1 MRFTTRLIVFGYPL
15 VEFVLLWLIASVIGW
30 GWALTGI
37 VLGVPVGIAIMRNAS
52 AGARVALQE
61 TEPERA
67 LERVGATAGL
77 FLAGLCFLVP
87 GYGSD
92 VVGLVLLFPPIRRW
106 VMRRMTRG
114 FDSFAWVDR
123 MPGFPSSGTVIQG
136 TVISTEDP
144 GVSDFPRISDVPDS
158 VDSRDSPGDLGR
170 MGTAGDAQDTED
182 TEDTEDTDDEP
193 QPPGATFPS

>member
-30 GWALTGI
+30 GWALIGI

-158 VDSRDSPGDLGR
+158 VDSKDSPGDLGR
-170 MGTAGDAQDTED
+170 MGTAGDA
-182 TEDTEDTDDEP
+182 EDTDDEP

>member
-52 AGARVALQE
+52 AGARAALQE

>member
-30 GWALTGI
+30 GWALIGI

-114 FDSFAWVDR
+114 FHSFAWVDR

-144 GVSDFPRISDVPDS
+144 GVSDFPRISGVPDS
-158 VDSRDSPGDLGR
+158 VDSVDSPGDSGR
-170 MGTAGDAQDTED
+170 MGTAGTADDA
-182 TEDTEDTDDEP
+182 DDQP

>member
-30 GWALTGI
+30 GWALIGI

-144 GVSDFPRISDVPDS
+144 GVSDFPRISNVPDI
-158 VDSRDSPGDLGR
+158 VDSKDSPGDLGR
-170 MGTAGDAQDTED
+170 MGTAGDA
-182 TEDTEDTDDEP
+182 EDTDDEP

>member
-15 VEFVLLWLIASVIGW
+15 VEFLLLWLIASVIGW
-30 GWALTGI
+30 GWALIGI

-114 FDSFAWVDR
+114 FHSFAWVDR

-144 GVSDFPRISDVPDS
+144 GVSDFPRISGVPDS
-158 VDSRDSPGDLGR
+158 VDSVDSPGDSGR
-170 MGTAGDAQDTED
+170 MGTAGTADDA
-182 TEDTEDTDDEP
+182 DDQP

>member
-30 GWALTGI
+30 GWALIGI

-144 GVSDFPRISDVPDS
+144 GFSDFPRISDVPDS
-158 VDSRDSPGDLGR
+158 VDSRDSPGDSGR
-170 MGTAGDAQDTED
+170 MGTAGTAED
-182 TEDTEDTDDEP
+182 PDDTDDEP

>member
-15 VEFVLLWLIASVIGW
+15 VEFLLLWLIASVIGW
-30 GWALTGI
+30 GWALIGI

-61 TEPERA
+61 TEPQRA

-158 VDSRDSPGDLGR
+158 RDSTGDSGP
-170 MGTAGDAQDTED
+170 MGTAGDA
-182 TEDTEDTDDEP
+182 DDADDADDDR
-193 QPPGATFPS
+193 QPPGSTFPS